1 MFFKEKKQVKVVK
14 EDDGGEED
22 VINCGNPVDLIISL
36 LKKLGGAASVNQLC
50 QVKTYIHICFQV
62 DKLY

>member
-1 MFFKEKKQVKVVK
+1 MKVVK
-14 EDDGGEED
+14 EDDVDEKD
-22 VINCGNPVDLIISL
+22 VINCGNPVDLITSL

-50 QVKTYIHICFQV
+50 QVKTYIHVCFQV